1 MTFRRKRDK
10 RGRYRRAAYDPT
22 VASREMVSAGRR
34 AAFVTRRM
42 QIPTGYPAGGL
53 NEEFKF
59 IDVGPKNAN
68 INNAIH
74 FELLNGMGMGTSAST
89 RIGRQVILRSVQVR
103 GAIQVTLTTGI
114 RQQIRVML
122 VYDRQSNGVTAGITD
137 VLNASD
143 VASMKNLSNKRRF
156 KVMMDKFILLSAA
169 DLAGEQQVLDFYRRL
184 RHPVM
189 FNDGNAGDISDIES
203 GALYLIMFGE
213 VASGATDANMYFSCR
228 VRYTED

>member
-59 IDVGPKNAN
+59 IDVGPK
-68 INNAIH
+68 
-74 FELLNGMGMGTSAST
+74 
-89 RIGRQVILRSVQVR
+89 
-103 GAIQVTLTTGI
+103 TGI